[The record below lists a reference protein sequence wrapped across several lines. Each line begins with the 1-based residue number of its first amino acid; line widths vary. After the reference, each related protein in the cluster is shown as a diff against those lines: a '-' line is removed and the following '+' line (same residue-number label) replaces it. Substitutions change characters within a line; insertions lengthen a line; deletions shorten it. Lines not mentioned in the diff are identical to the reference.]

1 MLSSITSIEELG
13 HIKSDVEV
21 KDATYEQVISVCT
34 GTACLSVNSDSVK
47 KAIEEEV
54 ARCGLDKC
62 RVKSVGCK
70 GLCSQGPL
78 LEIRGAD
85 EMLKEVKPEDAKLV
99 VSIAKGE
106 TPSGELS
113 LPKTNSFFAKQKKI
127 VLENA
132 GEIDP
137 ESIDEY
143 IARDGYV
150 ALLKAITEM
159 NQAEIINEV
168 RDSGLRG
175 RGGGGYPTGLKWAM
189 VAKASSSQKY
199 IVCNGDEGDPGAF
212 MDRSVME
219 ADPHRVLEGM
229 AIAGYAIGADSGYI
243 YVRAEY
249 PLAVKML
256 KKAIKDA
263 ERYGLLGKNIAGSNF
278 SFHIEVRL
286 GAGAFVCGEETALLA
301 SIEGKRGM
309 PIPRPPFPAEKGLF
323 GKPTLINNVETF
335 ANIAPIVR
343 FGSELLSTIGTE
355 KSKGTKVFALTGNIV
370 NAGIIEVP
378 MGISLGEI
386 IYDIGGGVQH
396 AKTLKAVQT
405 GGPSGGCIPS
415 DMMDLS
421 VDYDSL
427 LSIGSMM
434 GSGGMIVMD
443 DSSDMVDVARFF
455 MDFCKSESCG
465 KCVPCRVGT
474 VELHGLL
481 TKIISKKATAADI
494 ELMEK
499 LCKTVK
505 ATSLCGLGQSAPNPI
520 LSTLKYFR
528 EEYLAKLAKEA

>member
-1 MLSSITSIEELG
+1 MITSIEELEE
-13 HIKSDVEV
+13 IKLAVRAKESE
-21 KDATYEQVISVCT
+21 YEHVISVCT
-34 GTACLSVNSDSVK
+34 GTACLSVNSDQVK
-47 KAIEEEV
+47 EAIEAEV
-54 ARCGLDKC
+54 AKCGLEKC
-62 RVKSVGCK
+62 KVKGVGCK

-78 LEIRGAD
+78 LEIQGAD
-85 EMLKEVKPEDAKLV
+85 EMLKDVKPEDAEKV
-99 VSIAKGE
+99 VKIAKGE
-106 TPSGELS
+106 MSSGELS
-113 LPKTNSFFAKQKKI
+113 LPKALPYFAKQHKI

-143 IARDGYV
+143 IARDGYF

-159 NQAEIINEV
+159 NQSEIVNEV

-189 VAKASSSQKY
+189 VAKAANNQKY
-199 IVCNGDEGDPGAF
+199 VVCNGDEGDPGAF

-219 ADPHRVLEGM
+219 SDPHRVLEGM

-286 GAGAFVCGEETALLA
+286 GAGAFVCGEETALLQ

-335 ANIAPIVR
+335 ANITPIIR
-343 FGSELLSTIGTE
+343 YGSQVLSSIGTE
-355 KSKGTKVFALTGNIV
+355 KSKGTKVFALTGNIM

-378 MGISLGEI
+378 MGISLQEI
-386 IYDIGGGVQH
+386 INDIGGGVQH
-396 AKTLKAVQT
+396 GKALKAVQT
-405 GGPSGGCIPS
+405 GGPSGGCIPKN
-415 DMMDLS
+415 MMDLP

-427 LSIGSMM
+427 IAIGSMM

-443 DSSDMVDVARFF
+443 ESSDMVDVARFF
-455 MDFCKSESCG
+455 MDFCRSESCG

-481 TKIISKKATAADI
+481 TKIIEGKANENDI
-494 ELMEK
+494 VLMER
-499 LCKTVK
+499 LCKTMK

-520 LSTLKYFR
+520 LSTMKYFMDEYTSKLTR
-528 EEYLAKLAKEA
+528 EAK

>member
-1 MLSSITSIEELG
+1 MNITSIEDLES
-13 HIKSDVEV
+13 IKAGVQAKEAEFDH
-21 KDATYEQVISVCT
+21 VISVCT
-34 GTACLSVNSDSVK
+34 GTACLSVNSDKVK
-47 KAIEEEV
+47 EALLGEV
-54 ARCGLDKC
+54 AKCGLEKC
-62 RVKSVGCK
+62 MVKGVGCK
-70 GLCSQGPL
+70 GLCSVGPL
-78 LEIRGAD
+78 LEVKGSD
-85 EMLKEVKPEDAKLV
+85 EILKEVKAEDAQKIIQRV
-99 VSIAKGE
+99 KGE
-106 TPSGELS
+106 ATSGEMG
-113 LPKTNSFFAKQKKI
+113 LPKSNPFFAKQHKV

-132 GEIDP
+132 GIIDP

-143 IARDGYV
+143 ISHDGYRG
-150 ALLKAITEM
+150 LLKAITEM
-159 NQAEIINEV
+159 SQAELVNEI

-189 VAKASSSQKY
+189 VSKAQSDQKY
-199 IVCNGDEGDPGAF
+199 VVCNGDEGDPGAF

-219 ADPHRVLEGM
+219 SDPHRVLEGM
-229 AIAGYAIGADSGYI
+229 AIAAYAIGANAGYI

-263 ERYGLLGKNIAGSNF
+263 VRYGLLGNNIAGSKF
-278 SFHIEVRL
+278 SFNVEVRL

-301 SIEGKRGM
+301 SIEGKRGV

-335 ANIAPIVR
+335 ANIAPIIR
-343 FGSELLSTIGTE
+343 EGSAVLSSIGTE

-378 MGISLGEI
+378 MGMSLQEI

-396 AKTLKAVQT
+396 GKTLKAVQT
-405 GGPSGGCIPS
+405 GGPSGGCIPN
-415 DMMDLS
+415 DLMNLP

-427 LSIGSMM
+427 LAIGSMM

-443 DSSDMVDVARFF
+443 ESSDMVDVARFF

-481 TKIISKKATAADI
+481 SKIIDGKADLSDM
-494 ELMEK
+494 ELMER
-499 LCKTVK
+499 LCKTIK

-520 LSTLKYFR
+520 LSTMKYFKHEYISKLR
-528 EEYLAKLAKEA
+528 EEA